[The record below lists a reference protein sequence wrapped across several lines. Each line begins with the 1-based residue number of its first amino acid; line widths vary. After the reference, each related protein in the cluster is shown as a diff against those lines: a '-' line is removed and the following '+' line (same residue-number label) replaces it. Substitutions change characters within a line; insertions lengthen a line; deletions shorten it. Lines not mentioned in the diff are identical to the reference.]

1 MEHGQF
7 RNIRSVPELLF
18 TPCHDADPIR
28 KPNLMIPHRPLAI
41 GLTPLETRRNVV
53 LHVADRAEE
62 LGYSALYVAEGWG
75 HDVSVLLAEIA
86 LRTSRIRIGTGVLNV
101 WGRSAASIAML
112 ATSLS
117 ELSGGRFVLGLGAGS
132 PQLAEG
138 LHGVA
143 FRSPVHRLEVVT
155 REVRNLLD
163 GGRLT
168 STIPG
173 GSSPLKLAV
182 RPTSDVP
189 IQLAALGSN
198 AVRLCGELADAW
210 YPFLLPLS
218 GLPDKIP
225 LLKEGTARSRSSRSM
240 PKIWPG
246 IPAAISPDPKVAR
259 ELAWWW
265 ITFYLT
271 SMGPIYANL
280 LRDLGFEDAVAAVLA
295 GSKPLDAAGIPE
307 FAEVLI
313 DETQK
318 PPGPAWIAGTRQAPR
333 CRSSSSHRTAVS
345 RNSTMPSRRC
355 VRSESRIHRSTW
367 THGKRHGNGRRSA
380 MLIRARVT
388 SSPMESLPARPD
400 ALRPCTSGG
409 RCERH
414 HPAPCLPVRP

>member
-1 MEHGQF
+1 MSKD
-7 RNIRSVPELLF
+7 IRLPE
-18 TPCHDADPIR
+18 CHEGDLIR
-28 KPNLMIPHRPLAI
+28 KLNLMTPHRPLAI
-41 GLTPLETRRNVV
+41 GLTPLETRRHVV
-53 LHVADRAEE
+53 LHVAARAEE

-86 LRTSRIRIGTGVLNV
+86 LRTNRIRIGTGVLNV

-117 ELSGGRFVLGLGAGS
+117 DLSGGRFVLGLGAGS

-143 FRSPVHRLEVVT
+143 FRSPAHRLEIVT

-189 IQLAALGSN
+189 IQLAALGPN

-218 GLPDKIP
+218 GLADKMT
-225 LLKEGTARSRSSRSM
+225 LLKEGAARSRPIRSM
-240 PKIWPG
+240 PQICPG

-259 ELAWWW
+259 QLASWW

-271 SMGPIYANL
+271 SMGPLYGNL
-280 LRDLGFEDAVAAVLA
+280 LRDLGFEDAVVAVLA
-295 GSKPLDAAGIPE
+295 ANKSLDAAGLPE

-313 DETQK
+313 DELTVSGNAETARAGLDRWYAAGAEMPVVVL
-318 PPGPAWIAGTRQAPR
+318 PPN
-333 CRSSSSHRTAVS
+333 RSVEELDHAL
-345 RNSTMPSRRC
+345 
-355 VRSESRIHRSTW
+355 E
-367 THGKRHGNGRRSA
+367 
-380 MLIRARVT
+380 
-388 SSPMESLPARPD
+388 
-400 ALRPCTSGG
+400 ALRPN
-409 RCERH
+409 
-414 HPAPCLPVRP
+414 